1 MIPYLRPN
9 VTEKSTYQKKLWK
22 MVKMAP
28 SFSFNLW
35 IEKDYTME
43 YYGENKQ

>member
-1 MIPYLRPN
+1 MIPHFRPA
-9 VTEKSTYQKKLWK
+9 VTEKSAYQKKLWK
-22 MVKMAP
+22 MVKITPAI
-28 SFSFNLW
+28 SLNLW